1 MTALA
6 LIDAVG
12 KYANGP
18 EKAGK
23 IWYNKP
29 ILSLFIITESTGG
42 HSTGCIKERG
52 LTMKGKFWAL
62 LLTMLAV
69 SFIAGCGGSQP
80 AKKAASL
87 EELRVTYVKA
97 PLNIPSI
104 VDKNNQTI
112 AKGFEKDGTKVSF
125 PEITSGA
132 KQTEA
137 LAAGSLDIASCLGG
151 TSAILAASNGADVKI
166 VGIYSRAP
174 KAFNIMVKD
183 PAIRTAADLKG
194 KRVVGP
200 KGTILHQILA
210 AALAKEKL
218 TLKDVEFR
226 STGIPAGVNALL
238 SGEADAALAAGAEVL
253 RAQRAG
259 ARVLANG
266 EGLVNATIVIG
277 VSGKFLEEHPEAVKK
292 YVALH
297 QESIDFMKKEQEKAY
312 EFTAKETGLSTA
324 DVKLMAP
331 WYDFSTAVTEQDIR
345 DLEETQAFLLAND
358 MQKNKIEIKTLIAGI
373 K

>member
-1 MTALA
+1 
-6 LIDAVG
+6 
-12 KYANGP
+12 
-18 EKAGK
+18 
-23 IWYNKP
+23 
-29 ILSLFIITESTGG
+29 
-42 HSTGCIKERG
+42 
-52 LTMKGKFWAL
+52 MKRKFLAL
-62 LLTMLAV
+62 LLTLITITA
-69 SFIAGCGGSQP
+69 ILAGCGGNAP
-80 AKKAASL
+80 KAPEKKAAAPL
-87 EELRVTYVKA
+87 KELKATYVKA

-104 VDKNNQTI
+104 VDKANQTI
-112 AKGFEKDGTKVSF
+112 VKGFEKDGTKVTF

-151 TSAILAASNGADVKI
+151 TSAILAASNGADVKV

-183 PAIRTAADLKG
+183 PAIKTAADLKG
-194 KRVVGP
+194 KRVAGP
-200 KGTILHQILA
+200 KGTILHQVLA

-226 STGIPAGVNALL
+226 SVGIPAGVNALL
-238 SGEADAALAAGAEVL
+238 SGEADAALVAGAEVL

-266 EGLVNATIVIG
+266 DGLVNATIVVG
-277 VSGKFLEEHPEAVKK
+277 VSGKFLKEHPDAVKK
-292 YVALH
+292 YMALH
-297 QESIDFMKKEQEKAY
+297 QESIDFMKKNPDKAFA
-312 EFTAKETGLSTA
+312 FTAKETGLSTD

-331 WYDFSTAVTEQDIR
+331 WYDFTTAITDKDLK
-345 DLEETQAFLLAND
+345 DLEETQEFLLAND
-358 MQKNKIEIKTLIAGI
+358 MQKKKIDIKTMIAEV

>member
-1 MTALA
+1 MKNK
-6 LIDAVG
+6 LI
-12 KYANGP
+12 
-18 EKAGK
+18 
-23 IWYNKP
+23 
-29 ILSLFIITESTGG
+29 
-42 HSTGCIKERG
+42 
-52 LTMKGKFWAL
+52 AL
-62 LLTMLAV
+62 LLTLFTLTAIL
-69 SFIAGCGGSQP
+69 SGCGGSAP
-80 AKKAASL
+80 KAPEKKAAAPL
-87 EELRVTYVKA
+87 KEIKITYVKA

-104 VDKNNQTI
+104 VDKNNQTV

-151 TSAILAASNGADVKI
+151 TSAILAASNGADVKV

-183 PAIRTAADLKG
+183 PAIKTAADLKG
-194 KRVVGP
+194 KRVAGP

-210 AALAKEKL
+210 AALVKEKL

-226 STGIPAGVNALL
+226 SVNSIPPAVNALL
-238 SGEADAALAAGAEVL
+238 TGEVDAALVAGAEVL

-259 ARVLANG
+259 ARILATG
-266 EGLVNATIVIG
+266 EGLVNATIVVG
-277 VSGKFLEEHPEAVKK
+277 VSGKFLKEHPEAVKK
-292 YVALH
+292 FMALH
-297 QESIDFMKKEQEKAY
+297 QESIDFMKKNPDKAF
-312 EFTAKETGLSTA
+312 EFTAKETGLSTD

-331 WYDFSTAVTEQDIR
+331 WYDFSTAITEKDIK
-345 DLEETQAFLLAND
+345 DLEETQDFLLANE
-358 MQKNKIEIKTLIAGI
+358 MQKKKIDIKSMLAEV

>member
-1 MTALA
+1 MKQK
-6 LIDAVG
+6 LI
-12 KYANGP
+12 
-18 EKAGK
+18 
-23 IWYNKP
+23 
-29 ILSLFIITESTGG
+29 
-42 HSTGCIKERG
+42 
-52 LTMKGKFWAL
+52 AL
-62 LLTMLAV
+62 LLTLFTLTA
-69 SFIAGCGGSQP
+69 ILAGCGGSAP
-80 AKKAASL
+80 KAPEKKAAAPL
-87 EELRVTYVKA
+87 KELKVTYVKQ

-104 VDKNNQTI
+104 VDKANQTI
-112 AKGFEKDGTKVSF
+112 VKGFEKDGTKVTF
-125 PEITSGA
+125 PEISSGA

-151 TSAILAASNGADVKI
+151 TSAILAASNGADVKV

-183 PAIRTAADLKG
+183 PAIKTAADLKG

-210 AALAKEKL
+210 AALVKEKL

-226 STGIPAGVNALL
+226 SIGIPAAVNALL
-238 SGEADAALAAGAEVL
+238 AGEADAALVAGADVL

-259 ARVLANG
+259 ARILANG

-277 VSGKFLEEHPEAVKK
+277 VSGKFLKEHPETVKK
-292 YVALH
+292 YMALH
-297 QESIDFMKKEQEKAY
+297 QESIDFMKKNQDKAF
-312 EFTAKETGLSTA
+312 EFTAKETGLSPE

-331 WYDFSTAVTEQDIR
+331 WYDFSTAITAKDLK
-345 DLEETQAFLLAND
+345 DLEETQEFLQAND
-358 MQKNKIEIKTLIAGI
+358 MQKKKIDIKSMIAEV

>member
-1 MTALA
+1 MKQK
-6 LIDAVG
+6 LI
-12 KYANGP
+12 
-18 EKAGK
+18 
-23 IWYNKP
+23 
-29 ILSLFIITESTGG
+29 
-42 HSTGCIKERG
+42 
-52 LTMKGKFWAL
+52 AL
-62 LLTMLAV
+62 LLTLFTLTA
-69 SFIAGCGGSQP
+69 ILAGCGGSAP
-80 AKKAASL
+80 KAPEKKAAAPL
-87 EELRVTYVKA
+87 KDLKVTYVKQ

-104 VDKNNQTI
+104 VDKANQTI
-112 AKGFEKDGTKVSF
+112 VKGFEKDGTKATF
-125 PEITSGA
+125 PEISSGA

-151 TSAILAASNGADVKI
+151 TSAILAASNGADVKV

-183 PAIRTAADLKG
+183 PAIKTAADLKG

-210 AALAKEKL
+210 AALVKEKL

-226 STGIPAGVNALL
+226 SIGIPAAVNALL
-238 SGEADAALAAGAEVL
+238 AGEADAALVAGADVL

-259 ARVLANG
+259 ARILANG

-277 VSGKFLEEHPEAVKK
+277 VSGKFLKEHPETVKK
-292 YVALH
+292 YMALH
-297 QESIDFMKKEQEKAY
+297 QESIDFMKKNQDKAF
-312 EFTAKETGLSTA
+312 EFTAKETGLSPE

-331 WYDFSTAVTEQDIR
+331 WYDFSTAITAKDLK
-345 DLEETQAFLLAND
+345 DLEETQEFLLAND
-358 MQKNKIEIKTLIAGI
+358 MQKKKIDIKSMIAEV

>member
-1 MTALA
+1 MKNK
-6 LIDAVG
+6 LI
-12 KYANGP
+12 
-18 EKAGK
+18 
-23 IWYNKP
+23 
-29 ILSLFIITESTGG
+29 
-42 HSTGCIKERG
+42 
-52 LTMKGKFWAL
+52 AL
-62 LLTMLAV
+62 LLTLFTLSA
-69 SFIAGCGGSQP
+69 ILAGCGGSAP
-80 AKKAASL
+80 KAPEKKAVAPL
-87 EELRVTYVKA
+87 KEIKITYVKA

-151 TSAILAASNGADVKI
+151 TSSILAASNGADVKV

-183 PAIRTAADLKG
+183 PAIKTAADLKG
-194 KRVVGP
+194 KRVAGP

-210 AALAKEKL
+210 AALVKEKL

-226 STGIPAGVNALL
+226 SVSSIPPAVNALL
-238 SGEADAALAAGAEVL
+238 TGEVDAALVAGAEVL

-259 ARVLANG
+259 ARILANG
-266 EGLVNATIVIG
+266 EGLVNATIVVG
-277 VSGKFLEEHPEAVKK
+277 VSGKFLKEHPEAVKK
-292 YVALH
+292 FMALH
-297 QESIDFMKKEQEKAY
+297 QESIDFMKKNPDKAF
-312 EFTAKETGLSTA
+312 EFTAKETGLSTD

-331 WYDFSTAVTEQDIR
+331 WYDFSTAITVKDIK
-345 DLEETQAFLLAND
+345 DLEETQDFLLANE
-358 MQKNKIEIKTLIAGI
+358 MQKKKIDIKSMLAEV

>member
-1 MTALA
+1 
-6 LIDAVG
+6 
-12 KYANGP
+12 
-18 EKAGK
+18 
-23 IWYNKP
+23 
-29 ILSLFIITESTGG
+29 
-42 HSTGCIKERG
+42 
-52 LTMKGKFWAL
+52 MKRKFLAL
-62 LLTMLAV
+62 LLTLITITAV
-69 SFIAGCGGSQP
+69 LAGCGGSAP
-80 AKKAASL
+80 KAPEKKAAAPL
-87 EELRVTYVKA
+87 KELKVTYVKA

-104 VDKNNQTI
+104 VDKANQTI
-112 AKGFEKDGTKVSF
+112 VKGFEKDGTKVTF

-151 TSAILAASNGADVKI
+151 TSAILAASNGADVKV

-183 PAIRTAADLKG
+183 PAIKTAADLKG
-194 KRVVGP
+194 KRVAGP
-200 KGTILHQILA
+200 KGTILHQVLA

-226 STGIPAGVNALL
+226 SVGIPAGVNALL
-238 SGEADAALAAGAEVL
+238 SGEADAALVAGAEVL

-266 EGLVNATIVIG
+266 DGLVNATIVVG
-277 VSGKFLEEHPEAVKK
+277 VSGKFLKEHPDAVKK
-292 YVALH
+292 YMALH
-297 QESIDFMKKEQEKAY
+297 QESIDFMKKNPDKAFA
-312 EFTAKETGLSTA
+312 FTAKETGLSTD

-331 WYDFSTAVTEQDIR
+331 WYDFTTAITDKDLK
-345 DLEETQAFLLAND
+345 DLEETQEFLLTND
-358 MQKNKIEIKTLIAGI
+358 MQKKKIDIKTMIAEV